1 MIVATYFSWYFYWM
15 NSLELIFEIRFRK
28 RRNFYEDYF
37 KTWNFPNK
45 FTKNAHMLRDM
56 LFFVNI
62 LHIIC
67 DNIQQYLAVNDV
79 EKSV

>member
-1 MIVATYFSWYFYWM
+1 M
-15 NSLELIFEIRFRK
+15 NSFELIFEIRFRK
-28 RRNFYEDYF
+28 RRNFYVNNF
-37 KTWNFPNK
+37 KTWNVPNK
-45 FTKNAHMLRDM
+45 FTKNAHML
-56 LFFVNI
+56 NI

>member
-1 MIVATYFSWYFYWM
+1 MIVAIYFSWYFYWM

-28 RRNFYEDYF
+28 RRNFYVDPFE
-37 KTWNFPNK
+37 TWIFPNK
-45 FTKNAHMLRDM
+45 FTKNAHLLRDM